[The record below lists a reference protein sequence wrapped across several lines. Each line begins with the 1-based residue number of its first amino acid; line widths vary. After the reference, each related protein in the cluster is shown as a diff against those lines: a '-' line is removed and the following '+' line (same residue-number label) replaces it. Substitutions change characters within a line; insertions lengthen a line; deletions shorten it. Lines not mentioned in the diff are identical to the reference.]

1 MENQTTLDEPISLRD
16 TIENAIEST
25 ESAVTEN
32 TTSQDAVES
41 DKTFRPR
48 DESGKFAKTSQNAP
62 KELTEPSDDNVVET
76 DTNVA
81 EITTKPRPSS
91 WKKDYEEHWGKLDP
105 TLQDYIQQR
114 EADYAKGVS
123 TYKNQWDM
131 AAPIVEA
138 IRPFED
144 SLRQNNISPA
154 QWISNL
160 GNAHAQLVYGSPEQ
174 KLNTFAQ
181 LANEYGVN
189 LGQLTGQ
196 SGYDP
201 QFSQLA
207 QELNQIKNQWTSF
220 QSTQEQMEQAQLQN
234 EISSFKDD
242 KPYFEEVRETM
253 AGLLQSGMAHD
264 LQSAYDKAIRLNDD
278 VFQRVNAEQ
287 AQKSEAAQREKVA
300 QAKAKVLSPKS
311 TTPTASA
318 SSGGKSASSTRDAI
332 MQAFEQHSSGLI

>member
-1 MENQTTLDEPISLRD
+1 MENLTTQDEPISLRD

-25 ESAVTEN
+25 EPEVTE
-32 TTSQDAVES
+32 TTSQEVTES
-41 DKTFRPR
+41 VKTEKPR
-48 DESGKFAKTSQNAP
+48 DEHGKFAKSSQNA
-62 KELTEPSDDNVVET
+62 SDDVTKAFDDNNEQE
-76 DTNVA
+76 VA
-81 EITTKPRPSS
+81 VKPRPSS

-138 IRPFED
+138 MRPFQEI
-144 SLRQNNISPA
+144 LQQNNVNPA

-160 GNAHAQLVYGSPEQ
+160 GNAHAKLVYGTPEQ

-196 SGYDP
+196 QGYDP
-201 QFSQLA
+201 QFSNLA
-207 QELNQIKNQWTSF
+207 QELNQIKNQWSSF
-220 QSTQEQMEQAQLQN
+220 QSQQEMMEQTQLQS
-234 EISSFKDD
+234 EIASFKDD

-253 AGLLQSGMAHD
+253 AGLLQNGMAND

-278 VFQRVNAEQ
+278 VFQKVNAGQ
-287 AQKSEAAQREKVA
+287 AHKSEAAQREKVA
-300 QAKAKVLSPKS
+300 AAKAKVLSPKS
-311 TTPTASA
+311 TTPTASTGN
-318 SSGGKSASSTRDAI
+318 GGKSASSAREAI
-332 MQAFEQHSSGLI
+332 MAAMEAHSSGLI

>member
-25 ESAVTEN
+25 EPAVTEN
-32 TTSQDAVES
+32 TTSQEATES
-41 DKTFRPR
+41 VKSERPR
-48 DESGKFAKTSQNAP
+48 DESGKFAKTSQQSEASV
-62 KELTEPSDDNVVET
+62 TEASDDNIEQEEVKVET
-76 DTNVA
+76 
-81 EITTKPRPSS
+81 KSRPSS

-138 IRPFED
+138 IRPFEQT
-144 SLRQNNISPA
+144 LKQNNIDPA
-154 QWISNL
+154 RWISQL
-160 GNAHAQLVYGSPEQ
+160 GNAHSQLVYGSPEQ
-174 KLNTFAQ
+174 KLQMFAQ
-181 LANEYGVN
+181 LANDYGVN

-196 SGYDP
+196 TGYDP

-220 QSTQEQMEQAQLQN
+220 QSQQEMQEQAQLQN
-234 EISSFKDD
+234 EIASFKDD
-242 KPYFEEVRETM
+242 KPYFDEVRETM
-253 AGLLQSGMAHD
+253 AGLLQSGMAND

-278 VFQRVNAEQ
+278 VFQRVSATH

-318 SSGGKSASSTRDAI
+318 TNGGKSASSAREAI
-332 MQAFEQHSSGLI
+332 MQAMEQHSSGLI

>member
-25 ESAVTEN
+25 EPAVTEN
-32 TTSQDAVES
+32 TTSQEATES
-41 DKTFRPR
+41 VKSERPR
-48 DESGKFAKTSQNAP
+48 DESGKFAKTSQQSEASV
-62 KELTEPSDDNVVET
+62 TEASDDNYEQEEVKVE
-76 DTNVA
+76 
-81 EITTKPRPSS
+81 TKPRPSS

-138 IRPFED
+138 IRPFEQT
-144 SLRQNNISPA
+144 LKQNNIDPA
-154 QWISNL
+154 RWISQL
-160 GNAHAQLVYGSPEQ
+160 GNAHSQLVYGSPEQ
-174 KLNTFAQ
+174 KLQMFAQ
-181 LANEYGVN
+181 LANDYGVN

-196 SGYDP
+196 TGYDP

-220 QSTQEQMEQAQLQN
+220 QSQQEMQEQAQLQN
-234 EISSFKDD
+234 EIASFKDD
-242 KPYFEEVRETM
+242 KPYFDEVRETM
-253 AGLLQSGMAHD
+253 AGLLQSGMAND

-278 VFQRVNAEQ
+278 VFQRVSATH

-318 SSGGKSASSTRDAI
+318 TNGGKSASSAREAI
-332 MQAFEQHSSGLI
+332 MQAMEQHSSGLI

>member
-25 ESAVTEN
+25 EPEVTSES
-32 TTSQDAVES
+32 TSYEATES
-41 DKTFRPR
+41 PKTERVR
-48 DESGKFAKTSQNAP
+48 DESGKFAKTSETAEKQPSEASVDNYEQEEP
-62 KELTEPSDDNVVET
+62 KVE
-76 DTNVA
+76 A
-81 EITTKPRPSS
+81 KPRPSS

-138 IRPFED
+138 IKPFEG
-144 SLRQNNISPA
+144 SLRENNLSPA

-160 GNAHAQLVYGSPEQ
+160 GNAHAKLVYGSPEQ
-174 KLNTFAQ
+174 KLEMFAQ

-189 LGQLTGQ
+189 LGALTGQ
-196 SGYDP
+196 TGYDP

-207 QELNQIKNQWTSF
+207 QELNQIKNQWSSF
-220 QSTQEQMEQAQLQN
+220 QSSQEQQEQAQLQN
-234 EISSFKDD
+234 EITSFSTD
-242 KPYFEEVRETM
+242 KPYFDEVRETM
-253 AGLLQSGMAHD
+253 AGLLQSGMADD

-278 VFQRVNAEQ
+278 VFQRVSAEQ

-300 QAKAKVLSPKS
+300 AAKAKVLSPKS

-318 SSGGKSASSTRDAI
+318 TNGGKTASSAREAI
-332 MQAFEQHSSGLI
+332 MAAMEAHSSGLI

>member
-1 MENQTTLDEPISLRD
+1 MEEIQTTLEEPISLRD

-25 ESAVTEN
+25 EPEVTE
-32 TTSQDAVES
+32 TTSQEVTES
-41 DKTFRPR
+41 VKTEKPR
-48 DESGKFAKTSQNAP
+48 DKHGKFAKSFQNA
-62 KELTEPSDDNVVET
+62 SDDATEAFDDNNEQE
-76 DTNVA
+76 VA
-81 EITTKPRPSS
+81 VKPRPSS

-131 AAPIVEA
+131 AAPIMETV
-138 IRPFED
+138 RQFEP
-144 SLRQNNISPA
+144 LLQHHGVAPQ
-154 QWISNL
+154 QWISQL
-160 GNAHAQLVYGSPEQ
+160 GNAHAKLVMGSPEQ
-174 KLNTFAQ
+174 KLETFAQ
-181 LANEYGVN
+181 LANDYGVN

-207 QELNQIKNQWTSF
+207 QELNQIKNQWSSF
-220 QSTQEQMEQAQLQN
+220 QSQQEMAEQTQLQS
-234 EISSFKDD
+234 EIASFKDD

-253 AGLLQSGMAHD
+253 AGLLQNGMAND

-278 VFQRVNAEQ
+278 VFQKVNAGQ

-300 QAKAKVLSPKS
+300 AAKAKVLSPKS

-318 SSGGKSASSTRDAI
+318 GNGGKSASSAREAI
-332 MQAFEQHSSGLI
+332 MAAMEAHSSGLI

>member
-25 ESAVTEN
+25 DTEVTEN
-32 TTSQDAVES
+32 STSYEATES
-41 DKTFRPR
+41 DKTDRPR
-48 DESGKFAKTSQNAP
+48 DTSGKFAKSSERAL
-62 KELTEPSDDNVVET
+62 KEPSQASVDNYEQQVES
-76 DTNVA
+76 
-81 EITTKPRPSS
+81 KPRPSS

-131 AAPIVEA
+131 AAPLVET
-138 IRPFED
+138 IKQFEP
-144 SLRQNNISPA
+144 LLQHHNINA
-154 QWISNL
+154 KDWIGRL
-160 GNAHAQLVYGSPEQ
+160 GRADMLLTRGSPEQ
-174 KLNTFAQ
+174 KVQMFAQ
-181 LANEYGVN
+181 LANDYGVN

-196 SGYDP
+196 QGYDP

-207 QELNQIKNQWTSF
+207 QELTQIKNQWSSF
-220 QSTQEQMEQAQLQN
+220 QSQQEMVEQSQLQN
-234 EISSFKDD
+234 EIASFKDD
-242 KPYFEEVRETM
+242 KPYFEDVRETM

-278 VFQRVNAEQ
+278 VFQRVNATQ

-311 TTPTASA
+311 TTPTASTG
-318 SSGGKSASSTRDAI
+318 SGGKSASSAREAI
-332 MQAFEQHSSGLI
+332 MAAMEQHSSGLI

>member
-25 ESAVTEN
+25 ETEVTSES
-32 TTSQDAVES
+32 TSHEATES
-41 DKTFRPR
+41 VKSERPR
-48 DESGKFAKTSQNAP
+48 DESGKFAKTSETAQ
-62 KELTEPSDDNVVET
+62 KEPSEASVDNYEQEEVKVES
-76 DTNVA
+76 
-81 EITTKPRPSS
+81 KPRPSS

-138 IRPFED
+138 IRPFEPL
-144 SLRQNNISPA
+144 LREYGVAPQQWVA
-154 QWISNL
+154 QL
-160 GNAHAQLVYGSPEQ
+160 GNAHAQLVKGSPEQ
-174 KLNTFAQ
+174 KLEMFAQ
-181 LANEYGVN
+181 LANDYGVN
-189 LGQLTGQ
+189 LGALTGQ
-196 SGYDP
+196 TGYDP

-207 QELNQIKNQWTSF
+207 QELNQIKNQWSSF
-220 QSTQEQMEQAQLQN
+220 QSAQEQQEQVQLQN
-234 EISSFKDD
+234 EIESFKND
-242 KPYFEEVRETM
+242 KPYFDEVRETM
-253 AGLLQSGMAHD
+253 AGLLQSGMADD

-278 VFQRVNAEQ
+278 VFQRVSAEQ

-300 QAKAKVLSPKS
+300 AAKAKVLSPKS

-318 SSGGKSASSTRDAI
+318 SSGGKSASSAREAI
-332 MQAFEQHSSGLI
+332 MAAMEAHSSGLI

>member
-25 ESAVTEN
+25 ESEVTSES
-32 TTSQDAVES
+32 TSQEAPKNVISE
-41 DKTFRPR
+41 RPR
-48 DESGKFAKTSQNAP
+48 DDTGKFAKSSENAL
-62 KELTEPSDDNVVET
+62 KEPSEASVDNYTQDEVKVE
-76 DTNVA
+76 
-81 EITTKPRPSS
+81 TKPRPSS

-138 IRPFED
+138 IRPFEPL
-144 SLRQNNISPA
+144 LRQYGVAPQ
-154 QWISNL
+154 QWVTQL
-160 GNAHAQLVYGSPEQ
+160 GNAHAQLVTGTPEQ
-174 KLNTFAQ
+174 KMHVFQQ
-181 LANEYGVN
+181 LANDYGIN
-189 LGQLTGQ
+189 LGAVSGQ
-196 SGYDP
+196 QGYDP

-207 QELNQIKNQWTSF
+207 QELNQIKNQWGQF
-220 QSTQEQMEQAQLQN
+220 QSQQEMMEQAQLQN

-242 KPYFEEVRETM
+242 KPYFEDVRETM
-253 AGLLQSGMAHD
+253 AGLLQNGMAHD
-264 LQSAYDKAIRLNDD
+264 LQSAYEKAIRLNDD
-278 VFQRVNAEQ
+278 VFQRVQSEQ
-287 AQKSEAAQREKVA
+287 SAKSEMAQREKVA

-318 SSGGKSASSTRDAI
+318 SNGGKSASSAREAI
-332 MQAFEQHSSGLI
+332 MQAMEQHSSGLI

>member
-25 ESAVTEN
+25 EPEVTQES
-32 TTSQDAVES
+32 TSQEAVES
-41 DKTFRPR
+41 DKTTRPR
-48 DESGKFAKTSQNAP
+48 DESGKFAKTGQPSEASV
-62 KELTEPSDDNVVET
+62 TGASDDNYEQEEVKVE
-76 DTNVA
+76 
-81 EITTKPRPSS
+81 TKPRPSS

-138 IRPFED
+138 IRPFEQT
-144 SLRQNNISPA
+144 LKQNNMDPA
-154 QWISNL
+154 RWISQL
-160 GNAHAQLVYGSPEQ
+160 GNAHSQLVYGSPEQ
-174 KLNTFAQ
+174 KLQMFAQ
-181 LANEYGVN
+181 LANDYGVN

-196 SGYDP
+196 TGYDP

-220 QSTQEQMEQAQLQN
+220 QSQQEMQEQAQLQN
-234 EISSFKDD
+234 EIASFKDD
-242 KPYFEEVRETM
+242 KPYFDEVRETM
-253 AGLLQSGMAHD
+253 AGLLQSGMAND

-278 VFQRVNAEQ
+278 VFQRVSATH

-318 SSGGKSASSTRDAI
+318 TNGGKSASSAREAI
-332 MQAFEQHSSGLI
+332 MQAMEQHSSGLI

>member
-1 MENQTTLDEPISLRD
+1 MEEIQTTLEEPISLRD

-25 ESAVTEN
+25 EPEVTE
-32 TTSQDAVES
+32 TTSQEVTES
-41 DKTFRPR
+41 FKTEKPR
-48 DESGKFAKTSQNAP
+48 DEHGKFAKSSQNA
-62 KELTEPSDDNVVET
+62 SDDVTKAFADNNEQE
-76 DTNVA
+76 VA
-81 EITTKPRPSS
+81 VKPRPSS

-138 IRPFED
+138 MRPFQEI
-144 SLRQNNISPA
+144 LQQNNVNPA

-160 GNAHAQLVYGSPEQ
+160 GNAHAKLVYGTPEQ

-196 SGYDP
+196 QGYDP
-201 QFSQLA
+201 QFSNLA
-207 QELNQIKNQWTSF
+207 QELNQIKNQWSSF
-220 QSTQEQMEQAQLQN
+220 QSQQEMMEQTQLQS
-234 EISSFKDD
+234 EIASFKDD

-253 AGLLQSGMAHD
+253 AGLLQNGMAND

-278 VFQRVNAEQ
+278 VFQKVQ
-287 AQKSEAAQREKVA
+287 SQQTGKSEAAQREKVA
-300 QAKAKVLSPKS
+300 AAKAKALSPKS
-311 TTPTASA
+311 TTPTASTGN
-318 SSGGKSASSTRDAI
+318 GGKSASSAREAI
-332 MQAFEQHSSGLI
+332 MQAMEQHSSGLI

>member
-1 MENQTTLDEPISLRD
+1 MDNQTTLEEPISLRD

-32 TTSQDAVES
+32 TTSQEAVES
-41 DKTFRPR
+41 DKTTRPR
-48 DESGKFAKTSQNAP
+48 DESGKFAKTSENAL
-62 KELTEPSDDNVVET
+62 KEPSEASADNFEQEQQ
-76 DTNVA
+76 
-81 EITTKPRPSS
+81 EIVTKPRPSS

-138 IRPFED
+138 IKPFEKV
-144 SLRQNNISPA
+144 LQENNMNPA

-196 SGYDP
+196 TGYDP

-207 QELNQIKNQWTSF
+207 QELAQIKNQWSSF
-220 QSTQEQMEQAQLQN
+220 QSSQEQMEQTQLQN
-234 EISSFKDD
+234 EISSFADD

-253 AGLLQSGMAHD
+253 AGLLQSGMADD

-278 VFQRVNAEQ
+278 VFQKVNAGQ
-287 AQKSEAAQREKVA
+287 AQKFEAAQREKVA
-300 QAKAKVLSPKS
+300 AAKAKVLSPKS

-318 SSGGKSASSTRDAI
+318 SSGGKSASSARDAI